1 MLSLQ
6 HQKGVIRAVQSL
18 FSNGVRQT
26 RVMLAA
32 DNLKRIAEQDVM
44 LDAPVIIAMGIN
56 NEIGLKLTK
65 LAFGIVYR
73 NVAQQKL
80 RITRPDGLV
89 NNRHH

>member
-1 MLSLQ
+1 
-6 HQKGVIRAVQSL
+6 
-18 FSNGVRQT
+18 
-26 RVMLAA
+26 
-32 DNLKRIAEQDVM
+32 M
-44 LDAPVIIAMGIN
+44 LDAPVVIAMGID